1 MCSRPGA
8 GCYCL
13 YHGNLSVPENERAVL
28 WLLKNVFDDL
38 PFPLVIAGKKP
49 SARLERAIQHHQ
61 HTCLVASPSEREMQ
75 DIIGKAQLHILP
87 SFNCTGIK
95 IKLLNA
101 LFNGRHCV
109 VNEQA
114 VENTGMESI
123 CHVGSTAG
131 SFKKIISEIYYQPM
145 TTEEIGRREQLM
157 GKRYDNIQNAEKL
170 IQWIW

>member
-1 MCSRPGA
+1 
-8 GCYCL
+8 
-13 YHGNLSVPENERAVL
+13 
-28 WLLKNVFDDL
+28 
-38 PFPLVIAGKKP
+38 
-49 SARLERAIQHHQ
+49 
-61 HTCLVASPSEREMQ
+61 MQ

-131 SFKKIISEIYYQPM
+131 SFKKIISAIYYQPM